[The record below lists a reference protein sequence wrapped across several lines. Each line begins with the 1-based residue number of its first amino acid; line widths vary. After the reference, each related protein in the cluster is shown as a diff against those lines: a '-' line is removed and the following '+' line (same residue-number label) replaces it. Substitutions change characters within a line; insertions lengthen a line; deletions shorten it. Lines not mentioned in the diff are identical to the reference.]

1 MQIILCCHVQIRY
14 GGYAWDEVMMPKQ
27 AKKNK
32 QQETIETVSASPFIN
47 DTVFHAY
54 IPLTHRHFM

>member
-1 MQIILCCHVQIRY
+1 
-14 GGYAWDEVMMPKQ
+14 MMPKQ

-32 QQETIETVSASPFIN
+32 QQETIETASASPFVN